1 MTDPAVR
8 LRRFRA
14 LPGLLATAPTWL
26 LVVAGTALVVLGVVL
41 VTRPLASLALLAV
54 YAGTSCILSGFAEF
68 TREHLPTWLR
78 TAIGTLWIGV
88 GAVLIIWMGRSLEF
102 LPVALAALLILG
114 GLTDLPRLRTG
125 TLSQRILVG
134 GAVFAHLAVGL
145 LALLWPDL
153 ASATVALLFGLR
165 TSVFGLALL
174 RRALAAVRGRS
185 DPGRR
190 AHRGPAWLVPGAR
203 IVAAVLLVAIPSLAW
218 WASLELR
225 AGTPVVDA
233 FYSTPS
239 SLPGG
244 PGSLIR
250 SDTWPG
256 TPPAGA
262 QVRRILYTTT
272 DLHGEPA
279 VASAIVVVPTRRASG
294 PAPVVLWDHG
304 TTGIARECA
313 PSLMTDMFQIDGIPA
328 VTQAVEAGWVL
339 VATDYSGQGAE
350 GDFPYLVGQGEAR
363 STLDAMRAARGLDG
377 LELSDRAVV
386 WGHSQGGHAALWTG
400 AIARSYAPDLRILGV
415 AAVSPAAD
423 PRGLA
428 ERITSPAAS
437 SPVSTLAI
445 AWVLIPY
452 SNAYD
457 DVDFDAQV
465 APQGRAIVREMA
477 ARCTSQPS
485 LLVSVISALGIG
497 STHKVYVGDL
507 TGGALGQRLDENKT
521 LGPWGV
527 PMLMAW
533 GSKDEVIPPA
543 LQHRYVSDLCRS
555 GVDLTSREYPGLS
568 HMGIVTDGSPFL
580 PLLVSWT
587 TDRFAG
593 AGAPASTC

>member
-1 MTDPAVR
+1 MTDRTVR

-26 LVVAGTALVVLGVVL
+26 LAMAGAALVVLGVAL

-54 YAGTSCILSGFAEF
+54 YAGVSCILSGLGEF
-68 TREHLPTWLR
+68 TREHLAIWLR
-78 TAIGTLWIGV
+78 TAIGLLWIAV
-88 GAVLIIWMGRSLEF
+88 GAALIIWMGLSVEL
-102 LPVALAALLILG
+102 LPVVLALLLVVG
-114 GLTDLPRLRTG
+114 GLSDLPRLKQGPPSR
-125 TLSQRILVG
+125 RVLVG
-134 GAVFAHLAVGL
+134 AAVFAHVAVGL

-153 ASATVALLFGLR
+153 TSATVALLFGLR
-165 TSVFGLALL
+165 TVVFGLALL
-174 RRALAAVRGRS
+174 RRVVAVVRGRS
-185 DPGRR
+185 SADRR
-190 AHRGPAWLVPGAR
+190 APRGPAWLVPGAR
-203 IVAAVLLVAIPSLAW
+203 VVGAVLLVALPSLAW

-225 AGTPVVDA
+225 AGMPVLDS

-239 SLPGG
+239 RLPEN

-250 SDTWPG
+250 SDAWPG

-272 DLHGEPA
+272 DLHGKPA
-279 VASAIVVVPTRRASG
+279 VASAIVVVPNRRASG

-313 PSLMTDMFQIDGIPA
+313 PSLMTDMFRIDGIPA
-328 VTQAVEAGWVL
+328 VAQAVEAGWVL

-350 GDFPYLVGQGEAR
+350 GDFPYLIGQGEAR
-363 STLDAMRAARGLDG
+363 STLDAMRAARRLDG

-400 AIARSYAPDLRILGV
+400 AIARRYAPDLRILGV

-428 ERITSPAAS
+428 ERITSPAAA
-437 SPVSTLAI
+437 SPVTTLAI

-452 SNAYD
+452 SKAYD

-465 APQGRAIVREMA
+465 APQGRAVVREMA
-477 ARCTSQPS
+477 ARCTSEPS

-497 STHKVYVGDL
+497 SSEKLYVGDL
-507 TGGALGQRLDENKT
+507 TGGVLGRRLDENKT

-527 PMLMAW
+527 PLLMAW
-533 GSKDEVIPPA
+533 GSKDEVIAPD

-587 TDRFAG
+587 ADRFAG
-593 AGAPASTC
+593 VRGPASTC